1 MIEVLKMT
9 AIKKAIIPAA
19 GFGTRLLPATKSQ
32 PKEMLIVYD
41 KPVIQYVVEEIV
53 NSGIDDILIIT
64 GRGKRAIEDHF
75 DNSPEIEIALKN
87 GGKEKELKQVREI
100 SDLATIHYIRQKEQK
115 GLGDAVSYAETFAG
129 GEPFALL
136 LGDTITVPSC
146 TTQLLE
152 AFDKYNNSVV
162 AVERVQREKISIYGI
177 VDADADFRIRGLV
190 EKPRPE
196 NAPSNLAILGRYVF
210 TPDIFDCIKE
220 TAPGYGGEIQL
231 TDAMKAML
239 GKHRIHAV
247 EYKGKR
253 YDIGSRLDLLK
264 SSMEFALNSDDDGN
278 ETREYLK
285 QLKI

>member
-1 MIEVLKMT
+1 M
-9 AIKKAIIPAA
+9 KAIIPAA

-41 KPVIQYVVEEIV
+41 KPVIQHVVEEV
-53 NSGIDDILIIT
+53 VSSGIGDILIIT

-75 DNSPEIEIALKN
+75 DNNPEIEMVLRN
-87 GGKEKELKQVREI
+87 SGKEKELKQIQEI

-115 GLGDAVSYAETFAG
+115 GLGDAVSYAKTFAG

-152 AFDKYNNSVV
+152 AFNKYKNSVV
-162 AVERVQREKISIYGI
+162 AVEKVPKEKISRYGI
-177 VDADADFRIRGLV
+177 VDADADCRIRSLV

-210 TPDIFDCIKE
+210 TPEIFDCIKE

-231 TDAMKAML
+231 TDAMKL
-239 GKHRIHAV
+239 LLKKQNIHIL
-247 EYKGKR
+247 EYMGKR
-253 YDIGSRLDLLK
+253 YDIGNTIDLLK
-264 SSMEFALNSDDDGN
+264 GSLDFALKSEKGN
-278 ETREYLK
+278 ELIEHIK
-285 QLKI
+285 QILNQTT

>member
-1 MIEVLKMT
+1 MSVKEMKV
-9 AIKKAIIPAA
+9 KKAIIPAA

-41 KPVIQYVVEEIV
+41 KPVIQHVVEEIV
-53 NSGIDDILIIT
+53 SSGIDDILIIT

-75 DNSPEIEIALKN
+75 DNNPEIEMILKN
-87 GGKEKELKQVREI
+87 SGKEKELKQIQEI

-115 GLGDAVSYAETFAG
+115 GLGNAVSYAETFAG

-152 AFDKYNNSVV
+152 AFDKYNNSLV
-162 AVERVQREKISIYGI
+162 AVERVPREKISRYGI
-177 VDADADFRIRGLV
+177 VDAGADCRIMGLV

-196 NAPSNLAILGRYVF
+196 NAPSNLAILGRYIF
-210 TPDIFDCIKE
+210 TPEIFDCIKE

-231 TDAMKAML
+231 TDAMKSML
-239 GKHRIHAV
+239 GKQRIHAI
-247 EYKGKR
+247 EYRGKR

-264 SSMEFALNSDDDGN
+264 SSVEFAMNSNDGN

-285 QLKI
+285 QLKNIMA